1 MTEDDERPARAA
13 STAGT
18 TTIRAGVTAAEHEAI
33 RRSAKRMGMTINE
46 LVRAAVWG
54 YIAEARGATVE
65 RLIETAAGEPYQPML
80 FDA

>member
-13 STAGT
+13 STAVT

>member
-1 MTEDDERPARAA
+1 MTEDDAKSTRAA
-13 STAGT
+13 CTVT

-33 RRSAKRMGMTINE
+33 RRSAKRLGMTINE

>member
-1 MTEDDERPARAA
+1 MTEDDAKPA
-13 STAGT
+13 STASTAVT

-33 RRSAKRMGMTINE
+33 RRSAKRMGMTIHE

-54 YIAEARGATVE
+54 YIEEARGATVE

>member
-1 MTEDDERPARAA
+1 MTEHEAKPTRAA
-13 STAGT
+13 VTT

-33 RRSAKRMGMTINE
+33 RRSAKRLGMTINE

-65 RLIETAAGEPYQPML
+65 RLIKTAAGEPYQPML

>member
-1 MTEDDERPARAA
+1 MAENDANPTRAA
-13 STAGT
+13 CTVTT